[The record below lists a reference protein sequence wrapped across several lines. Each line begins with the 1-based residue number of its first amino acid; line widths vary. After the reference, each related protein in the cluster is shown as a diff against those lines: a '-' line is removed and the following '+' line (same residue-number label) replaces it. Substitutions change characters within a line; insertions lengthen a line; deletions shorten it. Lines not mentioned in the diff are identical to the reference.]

1 LAVEQI
7 WDSIAAKPSLVPVTA
22 EQRTELE
29 RRLEAFDAEPGVG
42 SSWAAVRRRVER
54 RSRK

>member
-1 LAVEQI
+1 MAKILALSVPERILAVEQH
-7 WDSIAAKPSLVPVTA
+7 A
-22 EQRTELE
+22 ELE

-42 SSWAAVRRRVER
+42 SSWATVRRRVEK